1 MLTAPMKGEELMV
14 YLSATDE
21 VVSVV
26 LLVERRGR
34 QMLIQS
40 KNITCNG
47 SEVNYSLM
55 GKLAPL
61 NRTPLIRLRRYF
73 QGYTIK
79 VITDKP
85 INQIL
90 NSREASGRLAKWVV
104 ELGAYRITY
113 APRNAIKGQVLADF
127 LSDTMAGDDP
137 MSEKTTRSKKF
148 LEPDKAPE
156 SSRSKEEQTVA
167 APIDTMDN
175 MVNSRE
181 ASGSNSNNDAE
192 YKALL
197 AGLRIAIEMRVKKMH
212 AFVDSKLVANQVEGS
227 YEARGEKTKKYK
239 GKVIEM
245 VKCFEKFWISHIPR
259 EENKKAD
266 ALSKLAT
273 VQCEGLT
280 KGVLVEEL
288 NEQSVDMAEVNII
301 VEEEGRT

>member
-34 QMLIQS
+34 QMPIHYVSRSLQ
-40 KNITCNG
+40 G
-47 SEVNYSLM
+47 VEVNYALM
-55 GKLAPL
+55 GKLAL
-61 NRTPLIRLRRYF
+61 ALVLTTRRLRRYF

-167 APIDTMDN
+167 APIDGIDTWKLYTDG
-175 MVNSRE
+175 
-181 ASGSNSNNDAE
+181 ASNDHGSGAGLTLIDLEGMEYCYALRLNFSNSNNDAE

-197 AGLRIAIEMRVKKMH
+197 AGLRIEIEMRV
-212 AFVDSKLVANQVEGS
+212 
-227 YEARGEKTKKYK
+227 
-239 GKVIEM
+239 
-245 VKCFEKFWISHIPR
+245 
-259 EENKKAD
+259 
-266 ALSKLAT
+266 
-273 VQCEGLT
+273 
-280 KGVLVEEL
+280 
-288 NEQSVDMAEVNII
+288 
-301 VEEEGRT
+301 